1 MLWITDCES
10 FKNYPE
16 KVYDG
21 IHFGKVTNLQVQCA
35 GCNSYINRR
44 YHRLFLEYIP
54 KNSCLNKNI
63 YAEKVYGVPCTCAQP
78 TILLKMELTWEL
90 SQEASKNMMYLR
102 EPPWRKLHFSKN
114 GGLKSIPAILWKT
127 KSTTKWFMYLLCEV
141 GLLEKFRKIFL
152 WD

>member
-1 MLWITDCES
+1 M
-10 FKNYPE
+10 
-16 KVYDG
+16 KVSK
-21 IHFGKVTNLQVQCA
+21 IILKKFMMEFILVKLQTCRYSVQA
-35 GCNSYINRR
+35 ATHINRR